1 MLAKIGLGQY
11 LQTRQPA
18 EIATCVDR
26 IGWHG
31 RAFVLPRETLQR
43 EAGDGEGAPERI
55 VYQTDGPS
63 ENPFRVRGT
72 LEAWRD
78 KVAALCVGNTRLM
91 FAACCAFAGPLVRP
105 AGIAS
110 GGVHFRGESQT
121 GKSTAQF
128 LAASV
133 YGARG
138 YKQSWRAT
146 DNALESV
153 AAQHCDGLLILD
165 ELAQVDAKNAG
176 EVAYTLGNEF
186 GKSRSTRTGQTRQRL
201 TWRLLFLSTGEI
213 SLASHMAEGGR
224 RVRAG
229 QEVRMVDIPAEVR
242 PGSMFETTHGFEGGA
257 AFAQHIDRVTQD
269 NYGHAGREWLRWCV
283 ANVDTLRSRVCEA
296 VEHTAAQWVN
306 EAAAGQVH
314 SVGRRFALIAVAGE
328 LATEAGLTGWASGEA
343 TAAAR

>member
-1 MLAKIGLGQY
+1 MRGQY
-11 LQTRQPA
+11 P
-18 EIATCVDR
+18 ID
-26 IGWHG
+26 
-31 RAFVLPRETLQR
+31 
-43 EAGDGEGAPERI
+43 
-55 VYQTDGPS
+55 
-63 ENPFRVRGT
+63 VRGV
-72 LEAWRD
+72 LRLRGPVD
-78 KVAALCVGNTRLM
+78 AAGRH
-91 FAACCAFAGPLVRP
+91 RQRRR
-105 AGIAS
+105 
-110 GGVHFRGESQT
+110 HFRGESQT